1 MYNLNGINL
10 NLNETM
16 LKSYSE
22 LIGAELNSEH
32 FNDSIGWLAEM
43 MLKTDSF
50 EKAIE
55 LYGPETVSK
64 KIEKAIQNE
73 LSLYDVDNTIEID

>member
-50 EKAIE
+50 EKAIY
-55 LYGPETVSK
+55 LYGSDIVSK
-64 KIEKAIQNE
+64 KISIAIEDE
-73 LSLYDVDNTIEID
+73 LNTFTVERE